1 MSDWRL
7 LHWLPAETDF
17 EHAERVE
24 SADALAR
31 RYFDDATAPQRE
43 AYSDRMADLAP
54 YRGPMA
60 ERRRADALRQF
71 RESTKDAAA
80 LFERTAECVMV
91 TGQVSEALSGE
102 WDELAARNVL
112 AEAAE

>member
-24 SADALAR
+24 NADALAR
-31 RYFDDATAPQRE
+31 KYFDDATAPQRE

-54 YRGPMA
+54 YRGPKW
-60 ERRRADALRQF
+60 ERARGDALRYF
-71 RESTKDAAA
+71 REATSEAAQLFEFTAEEILRDGEVSEETSMKWDLLTVRAQMLDAA
-80 LFERTAECVMV
+80 E
-91 TGQVSEALSGE
+91 
-102 WDELAARNVL
+102 
-112 AEAAE
+112 